1 MWMRSKETR
10 VESTVFFLGDSIAT
24 CFSDYVKGK
33 GKKKKENL
41 KATISYVKA

>member
-33 GKKKKENL
+33 GKKKGKSE
-41 KATISYVKA
+41 SYYILC

>member
-33 GKKKKENL
+33 GKKKKGKSE
-41 KATISYVKA
+41 SYYILC